1 MAANDTITNTNL
13 STTNQHR
20 SVFLCPE
27 RLNPNADLNNTTFSW
42 ILVAIIFIT
51 CPFTVLFIS
60 LVIVALK
67 KIRELEKR
75 SNILLCSMAIT
86 DILTGAITMPLS
98 ATYELLILSQVP
110 FQDICP
116 IQLLVNKLM
125 IFSLSTSSLYHLTA
139 IAWERKT
146 AVKSWIKYRNNV
158 TERRLTGL
166 AIAVWLFVVVIQG
179 PTILIQVADEDGKFL
194 LLWLV
199 GKIVSMIS
207 CLAAI
212 GYFYFIIFLEVRK
225 RDRNQINQVSFLA
238 KTKLESKVAK
248 TTAMITVAI
257 VLSFVPFVSTAI
269 LVIFFPAFRTYPV
282 YRFAETVVQFNSL
295 VNPIINSYRDKRFR
309 NAILELLGVKKSQ
322 QRLDGRRNLRR
333 RESVGLI
340 NLAGQTQGTLAP
352 FSKRSASVEPPRNPK
367 MQLERSLSDPTPTK
381 CDKTCSVQPSKL
393 KLQQRATISKTS
405 AAIHHERSKSH
416 GTQKRQR
423 RIHAAL
429 SIAQTSVVSPKGMVN
444 PSRVLSSK
452 SWDKRAKGNISNSRQ
467 NSQLKETTR
476 RRKTAPSNVI
486 HPNEK
491 NSSTQGF
498 EEIGYQ
504 LPRMSFLK

>member
-27 RLNPNADLNNTTFSW
+27 RLNPNTDLNSITFSW

-51 CPFTVLFIS
+51 CPFTVLFNS

-67 KIRELEKR
+67 KRRELEKR
-75 SNILLCSMAIT
+75 SNILLCSMAVT
-86 DILTGAITMPLS
+86 DLLTGAITMPLS

-139 IAWERKT
+139 IAWERKM

-166 AIAVWLFVVVIQG
+166 AIAAWLFGVITPGPPILMVVAGVHR
-179 PTILIQVADEDGKFL
+179 KFISI
-194 LLWLV
+194 WLV
-199 GKIVSMIS
+199 GKIVSMIG

-212 GYFYFIIFLEVRK
+212 GYFYFMIFLEVRK
-225 RDRNQINQVSFLA
+225 RDRNQINQVAFLA
-238 KTKLESKVAK
+238 KTRLESRVAK

-295 VNPIINSYRDKRFR
+295 VSPIMYSYRDKRFR
-309 NAILELLGVKKSQ
+309 NAILELLGVKKLQ
-322 QRLDGRRNLRR
+322 QRVDGRRNLRR
-333 RESVGLI
+333 RESVGLV
-340 NLAGQTQGTLAP
+340 NLAEQTQGTLAP
-352 FSKRSASVEPPRNPK
+352 LSKRSASVEPARCK
-367 MQLERSLSDPTPTK
+367 LKRSLSDPTPTK
-381 CDKTCSVQPSKL
+381 CDKTCIAHPSKL
-393 KLQQRATISKTS
+393 KIQQCATISMTS
-405 AAIHHERSKSH
+405 TAIHHERSKSH

-467 NSQLKETTR
+467 KSQLNETTR
-476 RRKTAPSNVI
+476 RPKTAPSNVI

-491 NSSTQGF
+491 TAQHKV
-498 EEIGYQ
+498 
-504 LPRMSFLK
+504 LKKSVTNCPECPF

>member
-1 MAANDTITNTNL
+1 
-13 STTNQHR
+13 
-20 SVFLCPE
+20 
-27 RLNPNADLNNTTFSW
+27 
-42 ILVAIIFIT
+42 
-51 CPFTVLFIS
+51 
-60 LVIVALK
+60 
-67 KIRELEKR
+67 
-75 SNILLCSMAIT
+75 
-86 DILTGAITMPLS
+86 MPLS
-98 ATYELLILSQVP
+98 ATFDVLILSQVP
-110 FQDICP
+110 YEYICP
-116 IQLLVNKLM
+116 INFLANKPM
-125 IFSLSTSSLYHLTA
+125 IFSLSMSSLYHLTA

-194 LLWLV
+194 SLWLV
-199 GKIVSMIS
+199 GKIVSTVS

-295 VNPIINSYRDKRFR
+295 VSPIMYSYRDKRFR

-322 QRLDGRRNLRR
+322 QRVDGRRNLRR

-340 NLAGQTQGTLAP
+340 NLAGQTQGTLAL
-352 FSKRSASVEPPRNPK
+352 FLKRSASVEPARNPK
-367 MQLERSLSDPTPTK
+367 MQLRRSLSHPTLTK
-381 CDKTCSVQPSKL
+381 CDKTSIAQSSKL
-393 KLQQRATISKTS
+393 ELQQRATISMTS

-416 GTQKRQR
+416 GTRKSQR

-429 SIAQTSVVSPKGMVN
+429 SISLTSMVSPKGMVN

-452 SWDKRAKGNISNSRQ
+452 SRVKRAKGNISNSRQ
-467 NSQLKETTR
+467 KSQLKETTR
-476 RRKTAPSNVI
+476 RPKTVPSNVI

-491 NSSTQGF
+491 STQHKVSKKSVINYSECPF
-498 EEIGYQ
+498 
-504 LPRMSFLK
+504 

>member
-1 MAANDTITNTNL
+1 MATNDTFTNTNL
-13 STTNQHR
+13 STTNQHM

-27 RLNPNADLNNTTFSW
+27 RLNPNTDLNNTTFSW

-51 CPFTVLFIS
+51 CPFTVLFNS

-67 KIRELEKR
+67 KRRELEKR
-75 SNILLCSMAIT
+75 SNILLCSMAVT
-86 DILTGAITMPLS
+86 DLLTGAITMPLS
-98 ATYELLILSQVP
+98 ATFDVLILSQVP
-110 FQDICP
+110 YEYICP
-116 IQLLVNKLM
+116 INFLANKPM
-125 IFSLSTSSLYHLTA
+125 IFSLSMSSLYHLTA

-194 LLWLV
+194 SLWLV
-199 GKIVSMIS
+199 GKIVSMVS

-212 GYFYFIIFLEVRK
+212 GYFYSIIFLEMRK
-225 RDRNQINQVSFLA
+225 RDRNQINQVAFLA

-295 VNPIINSYRDKRFR
+295 VSPIINSYRDKRFR
-309 NAILELLGVKKSQ
+309 NTILELLGVKKSQ

-340 NLAGQTQGTLAP
+340 NLTEQTQGTLATL
-352 FSKRSASVEPPRNPK
+352 SKRSASVKPARNPK
-367 MQLERSLSDPTPTK
+367 MQVKRSLSHPTLTK
-381 CDKTCSVQPSKL
+381 CDKTSIAQSSKFE
-393 KLQQRATISKTS
+393 LQQHATISMTS

-416 GTQKRQR
+416 GKRKSQR

-429 SIAQTSVVSPKGMVN
+429 SIARQTSVVSPKGMVN

-452 SWDKRAKGNISNSRQ
+452 SRVKRAKGNISNSRQ
-467 NSQLKETTR
+467 KSQLKETTR
-476 RRKTAPSNVI
+476 RPKTVPSNVI

-491 NSSTQGF
+491 STQHKVSKKSVINYSECPF
-498 EEIGYQ
+498 
-504 LPRMSFLK
+504 

>member
-1 MAANDTITNTNL
+1 MAANDTFINL
-13 STTNQHR
+13 STTNQYR
-20 SVFLCPE
+20 SVMFCPK
-27 RLNPNADLNNTTFSW
+27 RSNLSTDLNNTTFSW

-51 CPFTVLFIS
+51 SPFTVLFNS

-67 KIRELEKR
+67 KRRELEKL
-75 SNILLCSMAIT
+75 SNILLCSMAVT
-86 DILTGAITMPLS
+86 DLLTGAITMPLS
-98 ATYELLILSQVP
+98 ATFDVLILTHVP
-110 FQDICP
+110 YEYICP
-116 IQLLVNKLM
+116 IDFLVNKPL
-125 IFSLSTSSLYHLTA
+125 IFSLSISSLYHLTA
-139 IAWERKT
+139 IAWERNM
-146 AVKSWIKYRNNV
+146 ALKSWIKYRNNV
-158 TERRLTGL
+158 TEKRLTRL
-166 AIAVWLFVVVIQG
+166 AIAVWLFGVITRG
-179 PTILIQVADEDGKFL
+179 PTVLIVVADVHGKFL
-194 LLWLV
+194 SMWLKGESV
-199 GKIVSMIS
+199 LMVC

-212 GYFYFIIFLEVRK
+212 CYFYFMIFLEVRK
-225 RDRNQINQVSFLA
+225 RDRNQINQVAFLA
-238 KTKLESKVAK
+238 KTRLESKVAK

-257 VLSFVPFVSTAI
+257 VLSFVPFISTAI
-269 LVIFFPAFRTYPV
+269 LVNIFPAFRTYPV

-295 VNPIINSYRDKRFR
+295 VSPIMYSYRDKRFR

-322 QRLDGRRNLRR
+322 ERVDGRRNLRR
-333 RESVGLI
+333 RESVGLV
-340 NLAGQTQGTLAP
+340 NLAEQTQGTQAP
-352 FSKRSASVEPPRNPK
+352 LSKRSASVEPARCK
-367 MQLERSLSDPTPTK
+367 LKRSLSDPTPTK
-381 CDKTCSVQPSKL
+381 CDKTCIAHPSKL
-393 KLQQRATISKTS
+393 KIQQCATISMTS
-405 AAIHHERSKSH
+405 TAIHHERSKSH